1 MNAAVVIA
9 TCFCGGIG
17 AICRGFLTEKL
28 SGVLPQG
35 FPWPTLL
42 INIVASTLI
51 GWVALQ
57 PFAAGVV
64 TAICVG
70 FLGGF
75 SSMSTLNYEAVS
87 LFTERHYA
95 RCFAYLVVSFASCI
109 LGCALGVYLA

>member
-28 SGVLPQG
+28 SGILPQG
-35 FPWPTLL
+35 FPWR
-42 INIVASTLI
+42 
-51 GWVALQ
+51 
-57 PFAAGVV
+57 VV

-87 LFTERHYA
+87 LFTEHHYA